1 MSLNPQFTIAVRE
14 LLKSP
19 QRNFTLTERNSILSP
34 TKVFSE
40 LSEMG
45 FKLSKRWVKL
55 QHPRT
60 GRTHKVIEYSL
71 IRDWSELNAKGR
83 AVLKSARRAA

>member
-1 MSLNPQFTIAVRE
+1 MSINPQFAIAVRE
-14 LLKSP
+14 LLKKP
-19 QRNFTLTERNSILSP
+19 QRNYTLTERNSILSP

-45 FKLSKRWVKL
+45 FKLSKRWVPF

-60 GRTHKVIEYSL
+60 GRTHRVLEYSL
-71 IRDWSELNAKGR
+71 KRDWSELTLRGETVLNA
-83 AVLKSARRAA
+83 ARRAA